1 MTRTLLLWTCK
12 DMGCFL
18 VLSQTIFE
26 VLPQLTGVIEE
37 EWLQVVKAFKAFG
50 GVWERGVVIESSNQV
65 LLELTKMITDK
76 TDTGKEVSCIWRLG
90 RR

>member
-1 MTRTLLLWTCK
+1 
-12 DMGCFL
+12 MGCFL

-90 RR
+90 RS